1 MGLLA
6 LASPIAVYAIFSLC
20 AIALDTSY
28 LIPIFC
34 KVMFKDHPEVQF
46 VPGPFTLGKGWFA
59 FFVNWT
65 AILWTSFVVVILS
78 LPNFLPVNV
87 STMNYAA
94 PITVAVMLGSAA
106 FYFAKGR
113 TYYTGPRNIL
123 EEERLAAN
131 AQAFATS
138 EDDEEKAEKASVE
151 V

>member
-34 KVMFKDHPEVQF
+34 KVIFRDHPEVNF
-46 VPGPFTLGKGWFA
+46 VAGPFTLGRGWFA

-78 LPNFLPVNV
+78 LPNFLPVTA

-94 PITVAVMLGSAA
+94 PITAAVMLGSAA
-106 FYFAKGR
+106 WYYAKGR

-123 EEERLAAN
+123 EEERLASN
-131 AQAFATS
+131 AQGFATS
-138 EDDEEKAEKASVE
+138 EDDVDEKIVDPTD